1 MSPNQPPRMPHFYFV
16 YSSPMPTASNQDVS
30 EAPFFHSDAFLFLCL
45 PLSLCQNASFG
56 DRLFCYSKL

>member
-1 MSPNQPPRMPHFYFV
+1 MSPNQSPRMPHFYFV

-30 EAPFFHSDAFLFLCL
+30 EAPLSHSDAFLLLCL
-45 PLSLCQNASFG
+45 PLTLCQNAGFG